1 MQILTVGSGKAPIIE
16 EINRILE
23 EMRRITDGTIHAV
36 YPFAEELDS
45 ICNDKGKVRG
55 LPLNLELRDEHGNQ
69 YDIISVPIA
78 G

>member
-1 MQILTVGSGKAPIIE
+1 MQILVTPLDESPVIAEIDRSLKAMQKIVS
-16 EINRILE
+16 
-23 EMRRITDGTIHAV
+23 GTIHAV